1 VWHWRVF
8 ASYERAGDTLIVIE
22 SMKMGITV
30 ISSSPAEKYCRRP
43 LLFIGGTRMLFAG
56 IAVSAVLFG
65 ILCGSS
71 ALAQGYPNKS
81 VRFIVPFPP
90 GGANDIIARLLGA
103 KLTEL
108 MGKSFVIDNRGGAN
122 SIIGCE
128 LTAKATPDG
137 YTVLIVPG
145 GHAIN
150 PSIYKKL
157 PYDTLRDFSPV
168 SLIGSG
174 AYVLVTNLDL
184 PVRTSAD
191 LISLAKSKPNEIDFG
206 SAGIGNITHLAG
218 ELFNLMAGTRLGH
231 VPYKGGGPAVTDL
244 LAGRI
249 SVYFSTVALA
259 ASYVRAGRLKAIG
272 VTTGKRVSILPNLPT
287 IAESGLPG
295 YEVNGWYGLLA
306 PARTPASIIGRLNAE
321 VRQAVQSPEVKDK
334 LSALGVEAVGSSS
347 AEFEQLIKADVVK
360 WRKVIRQLNITVE

>member
-1 VWHWRVF
+1 MRG
-8 ASYERAGDTLIVIE
+8 AIVIE
-22 SMKMGITV
+22 SMKTGIPV
-30 ISSSPAEKYCRRP
+30 ISGSPAAKCDRRP
-43 LLFIGGTRMLFAG
+43 LLSIGGTRGFVTR
-56 IAVSAVLFG
+56 IAVLGVLFG
-65 ILCGSS
+65 ILCASS
-71 ALAQGYPNKS
+71 ALAQGYPNKP
-81 VRFIVPFPP
+81 VRLIVPFPP
-90 GGANDIIARLLGA
+90 GGANDVIARLLGA
-103 KLTEL
+103 KLTES
-108 MGKSFVIDNRGGAN
+108 MGKSFVIDNRGGGN

-128 LTAKATPDG
+128 LTARATPDG

-145 GHAIN
+145 SHAIN
-150 PSIYKKL
+150 PTIYKKL
-157 PYDTLRDFSPV
+157 PYDTIRDFSPV
-168 SLIGSG
+168 ALIGSG
-174 AYVLVTNLDL
+174 AYVLVTNLNL
-184 PVRTSAD
+184 PVRTSSD

-244 LAGRI
+244 LGGRI

-259 ASYVRAGRLKAIG
+259 VPYVRAGRLNAIG
-272 VTTGKRVSILPNLPT
+272 VTTRKRVSVIPNLPT

-306 PARTPASIIGRLNAE
+306 PARTPASIIGQLSDQ

-334 LSALGVEAVGSSS
+334 LSALGVEAVGSSP